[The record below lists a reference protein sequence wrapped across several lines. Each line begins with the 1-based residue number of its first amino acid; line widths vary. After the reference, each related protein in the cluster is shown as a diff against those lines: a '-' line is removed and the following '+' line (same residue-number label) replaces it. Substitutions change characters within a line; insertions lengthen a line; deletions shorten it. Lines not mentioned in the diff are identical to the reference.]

1 MAILVADKVYNAN
14 GVSVNEYLLTKHNLN
29 KIDMP
34 TTTMSPI
41 GITIHNTDWISV
53 ASGTTPAEQYT
64 RATVNGNMNTVRVH
78 YYVDNT
84 CAWQNLP
91 LNRSGWHSAD
101 GNGNG
106 NRKTIA
112 IECIMANSTDKK
124 SLDSMDNCAKLT
136 AYLLNKYNWTIEKNL
151 FTHTY
156 WLHIRDGHSG
166 TKEELCTKH
175 HNYKDCPIYIIPQW
189 SKFKT
194 LVQKYLDEL
203 NGSKNNKTNTST
215 ITTVS
220 TVTASTEFKPYLI
233 KVNSQDGFVNIR
245 KTPSWKD
252 SDIVGTIKNSNTK
265 YTIIEEKVLD
275 KTTFGKLKSGAG
287 WIALSCCTKT

>member
-1 MAILVADKVYNAN
+1 MTILVADKTSILN
-14 GVSVNEYLLTKHNLN
+14 GVKINEYLLTKHNPN
-29 KIDMP
+29 KISMP

-41 GITIHNTDWISV
+41 GVTIHNTDWISV

-64 RATVNGNMNTVRVH
+64 RATINGNMNTVRVH
-78 YYVDNT
+78 YYVDNI

-136 AYLLNKYNWTIEKNL
+136 AYLLHQNNWTIEKNL

-156 WLHIRDGHSG
+156 WLHIRDRHKG
-166 TKEELCTKH
+166 TKDELCTKH

-189 SKFKT
+189 TKFKK
-194 LVQKYLDEL
+194 LVQIYLNEL
-203 NGSKNNKTNTST
+203 NKSKNNISST
-215 ITTVS
+215 TKES
-220 TVTASTEFKPYLI
+220 NDFKNYLVKI
-233 KVNSQDGFVNIR
+233 NSQDGFVNIR
-245 KTPSWKD
+245 KTPKFAD
-252 SDIVGTIKNSNTK
+252 SDIVNTIKNGNTK
-265 YTIIEEKVLD
+265 YTIIEE
-275 KTTFGKLKSGAG
+275 TTINGVKFGKLKSGVG
-287 WIALSCCTKT
+287 WIALSCCTKVQ